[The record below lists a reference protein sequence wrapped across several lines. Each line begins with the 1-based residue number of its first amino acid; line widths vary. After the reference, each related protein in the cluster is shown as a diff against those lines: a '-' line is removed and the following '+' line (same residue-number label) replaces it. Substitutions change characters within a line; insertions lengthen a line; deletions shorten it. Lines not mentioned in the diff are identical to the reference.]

1 MNTHDQAVNSETSA
15 TAAAA
20 AIEAMSTATGLN
32 ISVTATLAADGTDAE
47 LATSMLLSAEGPTGS
62 VLMALSETVAQA
74 LVNAADVTE
83 DDPQAAWD
91 ELSRVGLDASHTFV
105 AALSS
110 NGQLI
115 GPVTSA
121 APANGLPADAAE
133 WSGVR
138 LNVEVSG
145 TQGAIWWL
153 LPLPVQDGPAVTPVA
168 YPELGGGTSSSVPA
182 EISLLSDV
190 SMDVTVELGR
200 TIMRVRDVLDLSEG
214 SVVELDRP
222 IGAHVDVLV
231 NGSQIARGEVV
242 VIDDVLGVRITG
254 VSAESRSTP

>member
-1 MNTHDQAVNSETSA
+1 MTTQEHVVNSETSA

-20 AIEAMSTATGLN
+20 AIEAIGTSTGLN
-32 ISVTATLAADGTDAE
+32 ISVVANQAADGTDAE
-47 LATSMLLSAEGPTGS
+47 LTSAMLLSAEGPTGA
-62 VLMALSETVAQA
+62 VLMAMSETVAQA
-74 LVNAADVTE
+74 VVNAADVTE

-105 AALSS
+105 ATLSAG
-110 NGQLI
+110 GQLI

-121 APANGLPADAAE
+121 SPANGLPADAAD

-138 LNVEVSG
+138 LNVEIGG
-145 TQGAIWWL
+145 TGGAIWWL
-153 LPLPVQDGPAVTPVA
+153 LPLPVQDGPEVTPVA
-168 YPELGGGTSSSVPA
+168 YPELGGGTSSSMPA
-182 EISLLSDV
+182 EISLLSEV
-190 SMDVTVELGR
+190 AMDVTVELGR
-200 TIMRVRDVLDLSEG
+200 TVMRVRDVLDLSEG

-242 VIDDVLGVRITG
+242 VIDDEYGVRITEIVG
-254 VSAESRSTP
+254 RVADSL